1 MVDSDGETT
10 RTNGGVGADGG
21 LPRPIEIEVG
31 PSASEGELTLY
42 SVICDFLAG
51 VVLPPPEE
59 SPPAAFL
66 RRLKFSY
73 YKASP
78 CLREASRNSARD
90 LLLWTRR
97 GGSPRALFVIAVGT
111 ITLLAL
117 TGLMICMFFLFAAT
131 LNAII
136 ISFLVSS
143 AAAGGFL
150 VVFLTCLTAVY
161 IGALLFATFVIST
174 TTISAIVVV
183 LIATGWI
190 GFIWIVWLAVKKSV
204 DLTRQ
209 SVSIT
214 STAISA
220 YSTAWQ
226 ARQNI
231 WVLAEM
237 ATGSGVFKFL
247 RPRLRPQPT
256 DVAAA
261 ATWGVA
267 ATATAL
273 WLIQLRSFALKLA
286 IQFPSDPRSLRSDLP
301 TPVPLLLLRRRLRLE
316 PETKMYMA
324 YGWPQV
330 IPLEST
336 AAAATSSSPSFDRIV
351 YLKVINRHLLVVS
364 PTHLELWSSSQ
375 HKVRLGKYVRDADSV
390 EREGENLQAI
400 WSPDTKSIAVL
411 TSASYLHIYKVHFS
425 GKRLMIGGKQLP
437 GLFLASVSLVIT
449 EKAPFREKN
458 LVISNFVCDSKN
470 MLLGLS
476 DGHLQLVSWIGE
488 FPSIFKICCQPAH
501 SVVDASSAFLGNA
514 SVQESVQCC
523 TRSSAIVQLELSL
536 QLRLLVVLFSGCQI
550 ALCSVNKKGLKQ
562 TSFIKA
568 ERWLNTDDAM
578 CASVASDQQIL
589 AVGCSRGVVEL
600 YDLAENATHLRTISL
615 YDWGYS
621 MEDTGPVTC
630 ISWTP
635 DNCAFAVGWKF
646 RGLTVWSASGCRL
659 MCTIRQIGMSSAS
672 SPMVKPNQ
680 DLKFEPLIGGTSQVQ
695 WDEFGYKLYA
705 IEERSSERILA
716 FSFGKCCLNRGLS
729 GTSYVRQIV
738 YGEDRVLVVQP
749 ADTDELKIVHLNLPV
764 SYISQNWPVLHVVAS
779 KDGMYLAV
787 AGVHGLILYDLRN
800 KKWRVFGDV
809 TQEQKIE
816 CKGLLWLGKIIVVC
830 NYIESSNTYELL
842 FYPRYHLDQSS
853 LLYRKQLLG
862 KPMVM
867 DVFQDYILVT
877 YRPFDVHI
885 FHVKISGELS
895 PSSSPVLQL
904 STVRELSIM
913 TAKSHPASM
922 RFIPDS
928 TAEKALEKNN
938 SLDIL
943 SQQPS
948 RCLILRTNGELSVL
962 DLDDGHEQLLSNSVE
977 LFWVTCG
984 QSEEKA
990 NLIEEVSWLDYGHRG
1005 MQVWYPSPG
1014 VDPFKREDFLQ
1025 LDPELEFDREIYPL
1039 GLLPNI
1045 AVVVGVCQRMS
1056 FSACSEFPCFEPS
1069 PQAQTILHCLLRHL
1083 LQRDKSEEA
1092 LHLACLSA
1100 EKPHFSH
1107 CLEWLLFTV
1116 FDAEI
1121 SRQSANKNQFS
1132 ASLTPSSN
1140 SLLEKTCNLIKNF
1153 PEYVEVVVSVAR
1165 KTDGRHWADLFSSAG
1180 RSTELFEE
1188 CFQRRWYRTAACYIL
1203 VIAKLEGPAVS
1214 QYCALR
1220 LLQATLDESLYELAG
1235 ELVRFLLRSGREYE
1249 NATTESDKLSPRIL
1263 GYFLFRSP
1271 YRRQSSDLKS
1281 TSFKD
1286 LSPHIASVKNILETH
1301 ASHLMSGKE
1310 LSKLVAFV
1318 KGTQFDLVEYL
1329 QRERQGSA
1337 RLENFASG
1345 LQLIGQKL
1353 QMDTLQSRLD
1363 AEFLLAHM
1371 CSVKFKEW
1379 IVVLATLLRRAEVL
1393 VDLFRHDLRLWTAY
1407 SRTLQS
1413 HPSFHNYLDLLDVL
1427 EEQLASVSDQDI
1439 QNGPAASSDHSSE

>member
-1 MVDSDGETT
+1 
-10 RTNGGVGADGG
+10 
-21 LPRPIEIEVG
+21 
-31 PSASEGELTLY
+31 
-42 SVICDFLAG
+42 
-51 VVLPPPEE
+51 
-59 SPPAAFL
+59 
-66 RRLKFSY
+66 
-73 YKASP
+73 
-78 CLREASRNSARD
+78 
-90 LLLWTRR
+90 
-97 GGSPRALFVIAVGT
+97 
-111 ITLLAL
+111 
-117 TGLMICMFFLFAAT
+117 
-131 LNAII
+131 
-136 ISFLVSS
+136 
-143 AAAGGFL
+143 
-150 VVFLTCLTAVY
+150 
-161 IGALLFATFVIST
+161 
-174 TTISAIVVV
+174 
-183 LIATGWI
+183 
-190 GFIWIVWLAVKKSV
+190 
-204 DLTRQ
+204 
-209 SVSIT
+209 
-214 STAISA
+214 
-220 YSTAWQ
+220 
-226 ARQNI
+226 
-231 WVLAEM
+231 
-237 ATGSGVFKFL
+237 
-247 RPRLRPQPT
+247 
-256 DVAAA
+256 
-261 ATWGVA
+261 
-267 ATATAL
+267 
-273 WLIQLRSFALKLA
+273 
-286 IQFPSDPRSLRSDLP
+286 
-301 TPVPLLLLRRRLRLE
+301 
-316 PETKMYMA
+316 MYMA

-330 IPLEST
+330 IPLDST
-336 AAAATSSSPSFDRIV
+336 ASPPSSSSSDRIV
-351 YLKVINRHLLVVS
+351 YLKVINRRLLVVS
-364 PTHLELWSSSQ
+364 ATHLELWSASQ

-390 EREGENLQAI
+390 EREGKNMHAI

-411 TSASYLHIYKVHFS
+411 TSSSYLHIYKVHFS
-425 GKRLMIGGKQLP
+425 GKGLLIGGKQHP
-437 GLFLASVSLVIT
+437 GPALASVSLVII
-449 EKAPFREKN
+449 EKAPFSDKN
-458 LVISNFVCDSKN
+458 LVTSNFVCDSKN

-476 DGHLQLVSWIGE
+476 NGQLQLFSWNGE
-488 FPSIFKICCQPAH
+488 FPSILRLCCQPED
-501 SVVDASSAFLGNA
+501 SVVDASSAFIGNTT
-514 SVQESVQCC
+514 VQESIQCC
-523 TRSSAIVQLELSL
+523 PRNSAIVQLELSL
-536 QLRLLVVLFSGCQI
+536 QLRLLVVLYSGCQI
-550 ALCSVNKKGLKQ
+550 ALCSISKKGLRQ
-562 TSFIKA
+562 INSIKA

-600 YDLAENATHLRTISL
+600 YDLADNATHLRTISL

-630 ISWTP
+630 IAWTP

-659 MCTIRQIGMSSAS
+659 MCTIRQTGMNSVS
-672 SPMVKPNQ
+672 SPLVKSNQ
-680 DLKFEPLIGGTSQVQ
+680 DLKFEPLFGGTSQVQ

-729 GTSYVRQIV
+729 GTSYVRQII
-738 YGEDRVLVVQP
+738 YGEDRIMIVQP
-749 ADTDELKIVHLNLPV
+749 DDTDELKIVHLNLPV

-800 KKWRVFGDV
+800 KKWRVFGDI

-830 NYIESSNTYELL
+830 NYIESSNMYELL

-853 LLYRKQLLG
+853 LLHRKMLLG

-877 YRPFDVHI
+877 YRPFDVHV

-922 RFIPDS
+922 RFIPDL
-928 TAEKALEKNN
+928 TAEKSLETNN
-938 SLDIL
+938 SSYLDI

-1014 VDPFKREDFLQ
+1014 VDPFKQEHFLQ
-1025 LDPELEFDREIYPL
+1025 LDPDLEFDREVYPL

-1045 AVVVGVCQRMS
+1045 GVVVGVSQRMS

-1083 LQRDKSEEA
+1083 LQRDKNEEA
-1092 LHLACLSA
+1092 LRLACLSA

-1121 SRQSANKNQFS
+1121 SRQSAIRNQIS
-1132 ASLTPSSN
+1132 SSVAPSGN
-1140 SLLEKTCNLIKNF
+1140 SLLEKACNLIKNF
-1153 PEYVEVVVSVAR
+1153 PEYAEVVVSVAR
-1165 KTDGRHWADLFSSAG
+1165 KTDGRHWADLFTAAG

-1235 ELVRFLLRSGREYE
+1235 ELVRFLLRSGRDYE
-1249 NATTESDKLSPRIL
+1249 NANTDSDKLSPRFL

-1271 YRRQSSDLKS
+1271 SRRQSSDLKS

-1286 LSPHIASVKNILETH
+1286 LSPHIASVKNILENH
-1301 ASHLMSGKE
+1301 ASYLMSGKE

-1345 LQLIGQKL
+1345 LELIGQKL

-1379 IVVLATLLRRAEVL
+1379 IVVLATLLRRSEVL
-1393 VDLFRHDLRLWTAY
+1393 IDLFRHDLRLWNAY

-1413 HPSFHNYLDLLDVL
+1413 HAALHDYLDLLDVL
-1427 EEQLASVSDQDI
+1427 EGELASISELNI
-1439 QNGPAASSDHSSE
+1439 KNGPALSSDHSSD